1 MLTLQSPRLQLLIK
15 IIDKKVQDITGRTVF
30 AARSHGHLS
39 FGSSLGSMTSEKL
52 RAQLALKS
60 SSSEKQNQKAKSSV
74 RSTKDIEIPKSRK

>member
-1 MLTLQSPRLQLLIK
+1 
-15 IIDKKVQDITGRTVF
+15 
-30 AARSHGHLS
+30 
-39 FGSSLGSMTSEKL
+39 LGSMTSEKL